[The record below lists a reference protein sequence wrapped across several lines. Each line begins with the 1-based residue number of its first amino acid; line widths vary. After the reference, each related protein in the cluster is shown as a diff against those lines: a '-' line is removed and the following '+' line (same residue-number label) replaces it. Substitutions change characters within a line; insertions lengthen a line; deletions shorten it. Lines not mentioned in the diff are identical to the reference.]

1 MAMKILTDL
10 CTSCGDCEPEC
21 PTASISVKKG
31 LYIINANECTECE
44 GDFSQAAMREDVPDQ
59 GLHHSSIS
67 KNPLTCSTGERLI
80 QRGIPL

>member
-31 LYIINANECTECE
+31 LYIISANDCTECE
-44 GDFSQAAMREDVPDQ
+44 GEYSKPQCVKVCPIKGCIIQLAA
-59 GLHHSSIS
+59 
-67 KNPLTCSTGERLI
+67 
-80 QRGIPL
+80 

>member
-31 LYIINANECTECE
+31 LYIINAGECTECE
-44 GDFSQAAMREDVPDQ
+44 GDFDKPQCVKVCPIKGCIVPA
-59 GLHHSSIS
+59 
-67 KNPLTCSTGERLI
+67 
-80 QRGIPL
+80 

>member
-31 LYIINANECTECE
+31 LYVINESECTECE
-44 GDFSQAAMREDVPDQ
+44 GDFDKPQCVKVCPIKGCIVPA
-59 GLHHSSIS
+59 
-67 KNPLTCSTGERLI
+67 
-80 QRGIPL
+80 

>member
-31 LYIINANECTECE
+31 LYVINASDCTECE
-44 GDFSQAAMREDVPDQ
+44 GDFAKPQCVKVCPIKGCIVAA
-59 GLHHSSIS
+59 
-67 KNPLTCSTGERLI
+67 
-80 QRGIPL
+80 